1 MANPA
6 KAGDAKPRGYR
17 TLRRAKPVELPNLL
31 GGVMYFYSNPDSL
44 TLDPL
49 QNFQVGVFGHTAAGD
64 VGVVRAIHVHR
75 PYARQRAVS
84 SPLSDLQS
92 YLQEDGV

>member
-31 GGVMYFYSNPDSL
+31 GGLMYFYSEGYRLLTAVALLTACEIPRRTSSTGVDNPDTL

-49 QNFQVGVFGHTAAGD
+49 QNFQFGVFGHTAAGD
-64 VGVVRAIHVHR
+64 SVPVSVH
-75 PYARQRAVS
+75 Y
-84 SPLSDLQS
+84 
-92 YLQEDGV
+92 

>member
-1 MANPA
+1 
-6 KAGDAKPRGYR
+6 
-17 TLRRAKPVELPNLL
+17 
-31 GGVMYFYSNPDSL
+31 MYFYSKPVAQVVVYPDTL

-49 QNFQVGVFGHTAAGD
+49 QNFQFGVFGHTAAGD

-92 YLQEDGV
+92 DLQEDWV